1 MSQIKAGLRS
11 RRMIARRS
19 AGTPAMVPVAAIW
32 TFPMTTFDEREQA
45 FERRF
50 VHDEERRFRVR
61 TRRNLLL
68 AGWACER
75 MRLEKDA
82 AGRFIESFTDR
93 GVVTADEPL
102 LEMLQAELGAA
113 GIDETLRPS
122 AGRWRNAPRSPGP
135 RNASALRWIKVRP
148 PEASRLDIAS
158 TRTATGR
165 DAMTDK
171 DLRRDVLDELDFDPS
186 LDAAEIG
193 VAVSEGVVTLTGHV
207 GSYAEK
213 VEAENAAR
221 RVKGVRAIAQEIQVR
236 YAEAKKI
243 EDDQIAARA
252 LAIIDW
258 SVHLPK
264 SAIQVKVAKGWIT
277 LTGAVPWQYQAMGA
291 EAAVRKLS
299 GVVGVSNLIEVRP
312 EVRPTLI
319 KDKILEAF
327 KRGAMFEADSITV
340 RVEGD
345 KVTLEGAVTAWA
357 ERDAAERAAWS
368 VPGVRAVEDR
378 IVALS

>member
-1 MSQIKAGLRS
+1 
-11 RRMIARRS
+11 
-19 AGTPAMVPVAAIW
+19 
-32 TFPMTTFDEREQA
+32 
-45 FERRF
+45 
-50 VHDEERRFRVR
+50 
-61 TRRNLLL
+61 
-68 AGWACER
+68 
-75 MRLEKDA
+75 
-82 AGRFIESFTDR
+82 
-93 GVVTADEPL
+93 
-102 LEMLQAELGAA
+102 
-113 GIDETLRPS
+113 
-122 AGRWRNAPRSPGP
+122 
-135 RNASALRWIKVRP
+135 
-148 PEASRLDIAS
+148 
-158 TRTATGR
+158 
-165 DAMTDK
+165 MTDK

-193 VAVSEGVVTLTGHV
+193 VAVSDGVVTLTGHV

-213 VEAENAAR
+213 VEAENAVR

-264 SAIQVKVAKGWIT
+264 QAIQVKVAKGWIT

-291 EAAVRKLS
+291 EADVRKLS
-299 GVVGVSNLIEVRP
+299 GVVGVSNLIQVKP
-312 EVRPTLI
+312 EVRPALV

-327 KRGAMFEADSITV
+327 KRGAMFEADGIKV

-357 ERDAAERAAWS
+357 DREAAERAAWS